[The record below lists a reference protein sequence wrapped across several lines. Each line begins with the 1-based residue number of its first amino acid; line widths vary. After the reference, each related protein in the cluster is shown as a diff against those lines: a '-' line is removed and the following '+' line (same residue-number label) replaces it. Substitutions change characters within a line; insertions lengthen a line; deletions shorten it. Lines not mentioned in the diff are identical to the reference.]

1 MVTYTVQ
8 KQNLKLIDTYTT
20 QERKEVLGRS
30 MEITTR
36 VKKYTGSVD
45 RQNEEP
51 LAPSDMQRIETAI
64 ILVPEIIGVKYGF
77 REETKGD
84 VT

>member
-20 QERKEVLGRS
+20 QERKELLGRS

-36 VKKYTGSVD
+36 IKKYIGSID
-45 RQNEEP
+45 RQNTEP
-51 LAPSDMQRIETAI
+51 LTPSSMRRIEPAI
-64 ILVPEIIGVKYGF
+64 VLVPEIIGVKYL
-77 REETKGD
+77 
-84 VT
+84 

>member
-1 MVTYTVQ
+1 MITYAVQ

-36 VKKYTGSVD
+36 VKKYSGSVD
-45 RQNEEP
+45 RQNTEP
-51 LAPSDMQRIETAI
+51 LTPSSMRRIEPAI
-64 ILVPEIIGVKYGF
+64 VLVPEIIGVKYL
-77 REETKGD
+77 
-84 VT
+84 

>member
-1 MVTYTVQ
+1 MVTYKAQ

-20 QERKEVLGRS
+20 KERKEILGRS

-36 VKKYTGSVD
+36 VEKYIGPVD
-45 RQNEEP
+45 RQNTEP
-51 LAPSDMQRIETAI
+51 LTPSDMQRIETAI

-77 REETKGD
+77 RAETKGGA
-84 VT
+84 T